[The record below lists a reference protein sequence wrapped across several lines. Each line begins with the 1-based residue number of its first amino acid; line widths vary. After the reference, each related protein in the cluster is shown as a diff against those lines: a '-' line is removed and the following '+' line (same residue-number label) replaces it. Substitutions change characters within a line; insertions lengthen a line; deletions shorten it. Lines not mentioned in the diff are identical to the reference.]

1 MHRQDVEPTP
11 SPGELRQVALEAA
24 LAAGDILRASFGR
37 VETVRYKGEVDIV
50 TEIDERSE
58 QAVVQII
65 RDRFPHHRV
74 LAEEGTVGGDDP
86 MFRWIIDPLDGTT
99 NYAHGL
105 PFFCVSIALEAWGEL
120 VLGAV
125 YDPLRDEMFLAQRGR
140 GATLNGRPLSVS
152 SNERLIES
160 LLATGFPYNRANL
173 PRALRYF
180 AELSRRSR
188 AVRRLGSAALDAA
201 YVAAGR
207 LDGYFEAYVNPWD
220 VGAGVLLVTE
230 AGGRVT
236 SFAGQ
241 PFSFEH
247 GEIVATNGAIHEA
260 LLAALHDADAS
271 ANGRDQVS

>member
-1 MHRQDVEPTP
+1 MHQQDGGPTP
-11 SPGELRQVALEAA
+11 SQGELRQVALEAA
-24 LAAGDILRASFGR
+24 LAAGDILRDSFGR

-58 QAVVQII
+58 EAVVQII
-65 RDRFPHHRV
+65 RDRFPHHRI
-74 LAEEGTVGGDDP
+74 LAEEGSVGGDDP
-86 MFRWIIDPLDGTT
+86 AYRWIIDPLDGTT

-105 PFFCVSIALEAWGEL
+105 PFFCVSIALETWGEV
-120 VLGAV
+120 VLGAI

-140 GATLNGRPLSVS
+140 GATLNGRRLTVS
-152 SNERLIES
+152 SNSRLIES

-207 LDGYFEAYVNPWD
+207 LDGYFEAFVNPWD
-220 VGAGVLLVTE
+220 VGAGALLVTE

-236 SFAGQ
+236 SFDGQ
-241 PFSFEH
+241 PYTVEH
-247 GEIVATNGAIHEA
+247 GEIVATNGAIHELLLGA
-260 LLAALHDADAS
+260 LRDADAA
-271 ANGRDQVS
+271 ANGREHIG